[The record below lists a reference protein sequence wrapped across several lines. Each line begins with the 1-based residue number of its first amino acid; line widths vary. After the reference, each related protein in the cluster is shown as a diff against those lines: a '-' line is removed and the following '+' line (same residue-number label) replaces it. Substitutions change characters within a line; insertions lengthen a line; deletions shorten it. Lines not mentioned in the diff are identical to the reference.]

1 MIIDVSSY
9 QGIIDWTKARKGL
22 DRVIL
27 RGTLKNGKLDP
38 QFLRNYRSAQ
48 DIALLDAVDIYKF
61 SYATN
66 FDTAFTEAEQCIKT
80 IRDAGVDWDKVG
92 MFWLDLEPHSGV
104 GKQHGVKQCTD
115 IIAAYMLVC
124 RREHVPFGIYLNY
137 NYLLRVLDKRL
148 YFLPIWLARYNSIM
162 GDIKGA
168 NVKIWQ
174 YSSKGHIDGIAGDV
188 DVNKYIDRTEIC

>member
-9 QGIIDWTKARKGL
+9 QGVIDWNKARAGL
-22 DRVIL
+22 ERVIL

-38 QFLRNYRSAQ
+38 QFMRNYRN
-48 DIALLDAVDIYKF
+48 AVNIPFIDSVDMYKF

-66 FDTAFTEAEQCIKT
+66 FDTAFTEAENCIKA
-80 IRDAGVDWDKVG
+80 IKNEGLNSDSIG
-92 MFWLDLEPHSGV
+92 MLWLDLEPHAAV
-104 GKQHGVKQCTD
+104 GAQHGMKQATD

-124 RREHVPFGIYLNY
+124 RREHIPFGIYLNY
-137 NYLLRVLDKRL
+137 NYLIHVLDKRL